1 MDLLSKSDEEIFK
14 IGKPFWENLVR
25 ASNMKDY
32 GGFTKDFST
41 QMLFGANEGE
51 LGKQWANNK
60 IITNLEETYKPFGTL
75 RRGDHITVLI
85 KQTNKEIPGEFLG
98 RLVLGVEDDEIKI
111 FGASMPLIVLWLIGA
126 AIFFTGYFKFLNLRG
141 FKHAFQ
147 LLRGDYSRP
156 DNEGE
161 LTHFQALSTA
171 VSGTVGIGN
180 IAGVAIV
187 ISIGG
192 PGATFWLII
201 AGFLGMSTKFA
212 ECVAGV
218 MYRKV
223 NPDGSISGGPM
234 YYLEAGLNQKNLA
247 WLAKPMGAFYA
258 IAIVVGCLGI
268 GNMFQSNQAFQQF
281 IFITGGEASYFLDK
295 GWLFGTILA
304 GIVGLVVIGGIKGI
318 AKVTSKLVPFMTLT
332 YVVGALLVVFMNAE
346 KVPWAFSAIL
356 TEAFNPSAMSGGI
369 LGIMILGFQRAA
381 FSNEAGIGSAAI
393 AHATVKTQEPV
404 TEGYVGLMEPFIDTV
419 VICTLTALVILTTV
433 YEPAMAS
440 QGIQGIELTSQAF
453 SSTLSWS
460 VLPLSFI
467 AILFA
472 FSTILSWSYY
482 GLKGWTYIVGESA
495 WAENIFKVFFCI
507 FIALGCTINLTAVLD
522 FSDAVI
528 FVVALPNIL
537 GLYILA
543 PAIKKELANYHN
555 RLKSGE
561 IKNFRES

>member
-1 MDLLSKSDEEIFK
+1 MKSNRLICYLVALASMPLSATGIDASINNTIQPLTNILSSFIFYEVEIF
-14 IGKPFWENLVR
+14 
-25 ASNMKDY
+25 
-32 GGFTKDFST
+32 
-41 QMLFGANEGE
+41 
-51 LGKQWANNK
+51 
-60 IITNLEETYKPFGTL
+60 GT
-75 RRGDHITVLI
+75 
-85 KQTNKEIPGEFLG
+85 P
-98 RLVLGVEDDEIKI
+98 
-111 FGASMPLIVLWLIGA
+111 MPLIVLWLIGA
-126 AIFFTGYFKFLNLRG
+126 AIFFTAYFNFLNLRG
-141 FKHAFQ
+141 FNHAFQ
-147 LLRGDYSRP
+147 LLRGDYSSP
-156 DNEGE
+156 NNEGE

-192 PGATFWLII
+192 PGATFWLVI

-234 YYLEAGLNQKNLA
+234 YYLEAGLRQRNLS
-247 WLAKPMGAFYA
+247 WLAKPMGLFYA
-258 IAIVVGCLGI
+258 MAIVVGCLGI

-281 IFITGGEASYFLDK
+281 IFITGGDTSFFSDK
-295 GWLFGTILA
+295 GWLFGSILA
-304 GIVGLVVIGGIKGI
+304 GIVGLVIIGGIQGI
-318 AKVTSKLVPFMTLT
+318 ARVTSKLVPFMTLI
-332 YVVGALLVVFMNAE
+332 YVVGALLVIIINAD
-346 KVPWAFSAIL
+346 KVPWAISAIF
-356 TEAFNPSAMSGGI
+356 TEAFNPSAMSGGM

-393 AHATVKTQEPV
+393 AHATVKTQEPI

-433 YEPAMAS
+433 YEPSMVNE
-440 QGIQGIELTSQAF
+440 GIQGIALTSQAF

-482 GLKGWTYIVGESA
+482 GLKGWTYIVGESV
-495 WAENIFKVFFCI
+495 WAENIFKIFFCI
-507 FIALGCTINLTAVLD
+507 FIALGCMINLSAVLE
-522 FSDAVI
+522 FSDALI
-528 FVVALPNIL
+528 FIVALPNIL

-543 PAIKKELANYHN
+543 PIIKTELTSYQK

-561 IKNFRES
+561 IQNYREL

>member
-1 MDLLSKSDEEIFK
+1 MKSNRLIFCLVAIISIPVSATGIDASINNAIQPLTDFLSGFIFY
-14 IGKPFWENLVR
+14 EV
-25 ASNMKDY
+25 
-32 GGFTKDFST
+32 
-41 QMLFGANEGE
+41 
-51 LGKQWANNK
+51 
-60 IITNLEETYKPFGTL
+60 
-75 RRGDHITVLI
+75 
-85 KQTNKEIPGEFLG
+85 
-98 RLVLGVEDDEIKI
+98 KI
-111 FGASMPLIVLWLIGA
+111 FEASLPLIVLWLIGA
-126 AIFFTGYFKFLNLRG
+126 AIFFTIYFNFLNLRG

-147 LLRGDYSRP
+147 ILRGDYSKP
-156 DNEGE
+156 DSEGE

-192 PGATFWLII
+192 PGATFWLIV

-234 YYLEAGLNQKNLA
+234 YYLETGLRQRNLS
-247 WLAKPMGAFYA
+247 WLAKPMGLFYA
-258 IAIVVGCLGI
+258 MAIVVGCLGI

-281 IFITGGEASYFLDK
+281 VFITGGDASFFVDK
-295 GWLFGTILA
+295 GWLFGFILA
-304 GIVGLVVIGGIKGI
+304 GIVALVIIGGIKGI
-318 AKVTSKLVPFMTLT
+318 ARVTSKLVPFMTLT
-332 YVVGALLVVFMNAE
+332 YVIGALLVVILNAH
-346 KVPWAFSAIL
+346 KVPWAISAIL
-356 TEAFNPSAMSGGI
+356 TEAFNPSAMSGGM

-393 AHATVKTQEPV
+393 AHATVKTKEPV
-404 TEGYVGLMEPFIDTV
+404 TEGFVGLMEPFIDTV

-433 YEPAMAS
+433 YEPAMANE
-440 QGIQGIELTSQAF
+440 GIQGIALTSQAF

-482 GLKGWTYIVGESA
+482 GLKGWTYIIGESI
-495 WAENIFKVFFCI
+495 WAENFFKISFCF
-507 FIALGCTINLTAVLD
+507 FIALGCMINLSAVLD
-522 FSDAVI
+522 FSDALI
-528 FVVALPNIL
+528 FITAIPNIF
-537 GLYILA
+537 GLYVLA
-543 PAIKKELANYHN
+543 PVIKSELVNYQK
-555 RLKSGE
+555 RLHSGE
-561 IKNFRES
+561 IQNYRSSHD

>member
-1 MDLLSKSDEEIFK
+1 MKSNRLIFSLIAIVSAPLSAAGIDAYINSTIQPLTDIFSSFIFYEI
-14 IGKPFWENLVR
+14 E
-25 ASNMKDY
+25 
-32 GGFTKDFST
+32 
-41 QMLFGANEGE
+41 
-51 LGKQWANNK
+51 
-60 IITNLEETYKPFGTL
+60 
-75 RRGDHITVLI
+75 
-85 KQTNKEIPGEFLG
+85 
-98 RLVLGVEDDEIKI
+98 I
-111 FGASMPLIVLWLIGA
+111 FGAPMPLIVLWLIGA
-126 AIFFTGYFKFLNLRG
+126 AIFFTAYFNFLNLRG

-192 PGATFWLII
+192 PGATFWLVV

-234 YYLEAGLNQKNLA
+234 YYLEAGLRQKNLS
-247 WLAKPMGAFYA
+247 WLARPMGLFYA
-258 IAIVVGCLGI
+258 MAIVVGCLGI

-281 IFITGGEASYFLDK
+281 IFITGGDASFFSDK
-295 GWLFGTILA
+295 GWLFGSILA
-304 GIVGLVVIGGIKGI
+304 GIVGLVIIGGIQGI
-318 AKVTSKLVPFMTLT
+318 ARVTSKLVPFMTVT
-332 YVVGALLVVFMNAE
+332 YVIGALLVVLINVD
-346 KVPWAFSAIL
+346 KVPWAISAIL
-356 TEAFNPSAMSGGI
+356 SEAFNPSAMSGGM

-433 YEPAMAS
+433 YEPSMANE
-440 QGIQGIELTSQAF
+440 GIQGIALTSQAF
-453 SSTLSWS
+453 SGTLSWS

-482 GLKGWTYIVGESA
+482 GLKGWTYIIGESV

-507 FIALGCTINLTAVLD
+507 FIALGCMINLSAVLD
-522 FSDAVI
+522 FSDALI
-528 FVVALPNIL
+528 FIVALPNIL

-543 PAIKKELANYHN
+543 PVIKNELASYQK

-561 IKNFRES
+561 IQNYREL

>member
-1 MDLLSKSDEEIFK
+1 MKSNRLICYLVALASMPLSATGIDASINNTIQPLTNILSSFIFYEVEIFDA
-14 IGKPFWENLVR
+14 P
-25 ASNMKDY
+25 
-32 GGFTKDFST
+32 
-41 QMLFGANEGE
+41 
-51 LGKQWANNK
+51 
-60 IITNLEETYKPFGTL
+60 
-75 RRGDHITVLI
+75 
-85 KQTNKEIPGEFLG
+85 
-98 RLVLGVEDDEIKI
+98 
-111 FGASMPLIVLWLIGA
+111 MPLIVLWLIGA
-126 AIFFTGYFKFLNLRG
+126 AIFFTAYFNFLNLRG
-141 FKHAFQ
+141 FNHAFQ
-147 LLRGDYSRP
+147 LLRGDYSSP
-156 DNEGE
+156 NNEGE

-192 PGATFWLII
+192 PGATFWLVI

-234 YYLEAGLNQKNLA
+234 YYLEAGLRQRNLS
-247 WLAKPMGAFYA
+247 WLAKPMGLFYSM
-258 IAIVVGCLGI
+258 AIVVGCLGI

-281 IFITGGEASYFLDK
+281 IFITGGDTSFFSDK
-295 GWLFGTILA
+295 GWLFGSILA
-304 GIVGLVVIGGIKGI
+304 GIVGLVIIGGIQGI
-318 AKVTSKLVPFMTLT
+318 ARVTSKLVPFMTLI
-332 YVVGALLVVFMNAE
+332 YVAGALLVIIINAD
-346 KVPWAFSAIL
+346 KVPWAISAIF
-356 TEAFNPSAMSGGI
+356 TEAFNPSAMSGGM

-393 AHATVKTQEPV
+393 AHATVKTQEPI

-433 YEPAMAS
+433 YEPSMVNE
-440 QGIQGIELTSQAF
+440 GIQGIALTSKAF

-482 GLKGWTYIVGESA
+482 GLKGWTYIVGESV
-495 WAENIFKVFFCI
+495 WAENIFKIFFCI
-507 FIALGCTINLTAVLD
+507 FIALGCMINLSAVLE
-522 FSDAVI
+522 FSDALI
-528 FVVALPNIL
+528 FIVALPNIL

-543 PAIKKELANYHN
+543 PIIKNELTSYQK

-561 IKNFRES
+561 IKNYREL

>member
-1 MDLLSKSDEEIFK
+1 MKSNRLICYLVALASMPLSATGIDASINNTIQPLTNILSSFIFYEVEIFDA
-14 IGKPFWENLVR
+14 P
-25 ASNMKDY
+25 
-32 GGFTKDFST
+32 
-41 QMLFGANEGE
+41 
-51 LGKQWANNK
+51 
-60 IITNLEETYKPFGTL
+60 
-75 RRGDHITVLI
+75 
-85 KQTNKEIPGEFLG
+85 
-98 RLVLGVEDDEIKI
+98 
-111 FGASMPLIVLWLIGA
+111 MPLIVLWLIGA
-126 AIFFTGYFKFLNLRG
+126 AIFFTAYFNFLNLRG
-141 FKHAFQ
+141 FNHAFQ
-147 LLRGDYSRP
+147 LLRGDYSSP
-156 DNEGE
+156 NNEGE

-192 PGATFWLII
+192 PGATFWLVI

-234 YYLEAGLNQKNLA
+234 YYLEAGLRQRNLS
-247 WLAKPMGAFYA
+247 WLAKPMGLFYSM
-258 IAIVVGCLGI
+258 AIVVGCLGI

-281 IFITGGEASYFLDK
+281 IFITGGDTSFFSDK
-295 GWLFGTILA
+295 GWLFGSILA
-304 GIVGLVVIGGIKGI
+304 GIVGLVIIGGIQGI
-318 AKVTSKLVPFMTLT
+318 ARVTSKLVPFMTLI
-332 YVVGALLVVFMNAE
+332 YVVGALLVIMINAD
-346 KVPWAFSAIL
+346 KVPWAISAIF
-356 TEAFNPSAMSGGI
+356 TEAFNPSAMSGGM

-393 AHATVKTQEPV
+393 AHATVKTQEPI

-433 YEPAMAS
+433 YEPSMVNE
-440 QGIQGIELTSQAF
+440 GIQGIALTSQAF

-482 GLKGWTYIVGESA
+482 GLKGWTYIVGESV
-495 WAENIFKVFFCI
+495 WAENIFKIFFCI
-507 FIALGCTINLTAVLD
+507 FIALGCMINLSAVLE
-522 FSDAVI
+522 FSDALI
-528 FVVALPNIL
+528 FIVALPNIL

-543 PAIKKELANYHN
+543 PIIKNELTSYQK

-561 IKNFRES
+561 IQNYREL

>member
-1 MDLLSKSDEEIFK
+1 MKSNRLICYLVALASMPLSATGIDASINNTIQPLTNILSSFIFYEVEIF
-14 IGKPFWENLVR
+14 
-25 ASNMKDY
+25 
-32 GGFTKDFST
+32 
-41 QMLFGANEGE
+41 
-51 LGKQWANNK
+51 
-60 IITNLEETYKPFGTL
+60 GT
-75 RRGDHITVLI
+75 
-85 KQTNKEIPGEFLG
+85 P
-98 RLVLGVEDDEIKI
+98 
-111 FGASMPLIVLWLIGA
+111 MPLIVLWLIGA
-126 AIFFTGYFKFLNLRG
+126 AIFFTAYFNFLNLRG
-141 FKHAFQ
+141 FNHAFQ
-147 LLRGDYSRP
+147 LLRGDYSSP
-156 DNEGE
+156 NNEGE

-192 PGATFWLII
+192 PGATFWLVI

-234 YYLEAGLNQKNLA
+234 YYLEAGLRQRNLS
-247 WLAKPMGAFYA
+247 WLAKPMGLFYA
-258 IAIVVGCLGI
+258 MAIVVGCLGI

-281 IFITGGEASYFLDK
+281 IFITGGDTSFFSDK
-295 GWLFGTILA
+295 GWLFGSILA
-304 GIVGLVVIGGIKGI
+304 GIVGLVIIGGIQGI
-318 AKVTSKLVPFMTLT
+318 ARVTSKLVPFMTLI
-332 YVVGALLVVFMNAE
+332 YVIGALLVIMINAD
-346 KVPWAFSAIL
+346 KVSWAISAIFS
-356 TEAFNPSAMSGGI
+356 EAFNPSAMSGGM

-393 AHATVKTQEPV
+393 AHATVKTQEPI

-433 YEPAMAS
+433 YEPSMVNE
-440 QGIQGIELTSQAF
+440 GIQGIALTSQAF

-482 GLKGWTYIVGESA
+482 GLKGWTYIVGESV
-495 WAENIFKVFFCI
+495 WAENIFKIFFCI
-507 FIALGCTINLTAVLD
+507 FIALGCMINLSAVLE
-522 FSDAVI
+522 FSDALI
-528 FVVALPNIL
+528 FIVALPNIL

-543 PAIKKELANYHN
+543 PIIKTELTSYQK

-561 IKNFRES
+561 IKNYREL

>member
-1 MDLLSKSDEEIFK
+1 MKSNRLICHLVALVSMPLSATGIDASINNTIQPLTNILSSFIFYEVEIFDA
-14 IGKPFWENLVR
+14 P
-25 ASNMKDY
+25 
-32 GGFTKDFST
+32 
-41 QMLFGANEGE
+41 
-51 LGKQWANNK
+51 
-60 IITNLEETYKPFGTL
+60 
-75 RRGDHITVLI
+75 
-85 KQTNKEIPGEFLG
+85 
-98 RLVLGVEDDEIKI
+98 
-111 FGASMPLIVLWLIGA
+111 MPLIVLWLIGA
-126 AIFFTGYFKFLNLRG
+126 AIFFTAYFNFLNLRG
-141 FKHAFQ
+141 FNHAFQ
-147 LLRGDYSRP
+147 LLRGDYSSP
-156 DNEGE
+156 NNEGE

-192 PGATFWLII
+192 PGATFWLVI

-234 YYLEAGLNQKNLA
+234 YYLEAGLRQRNLS
-247 WLAKPMGAFYA
+247 WLAKPMGLFYSM
-258 IAIVVGCLGI
+258 AIVVGCLGI

-281 IFITGGEASYFLDK
+281 IFITGGDTSFFSDK
-295 GWLFGTILA
+295 GWLFGSILA
-304 GIVGLVVIGGIKGI
+304 GIVGLVIIGGIQGI
-318 AKVTSKLVPFMTLT
+318 ARVTSKLVPFMTLI
-332 YVVGALLVVFMNAE
+332 YVVGALLVIMINAD
-346 KVPWAFSAIL
+346 KVPWAISAIF
-356 TEAFNPSAMSGGI
+356 TEAFNPSAMSGGM

-393 AHATVKTQEPV
+393 AHATVKTQEPI

-433 YEPAMAS
+433 YEPSMVNE
-440 QGIQGIELTSQAF
+440 GIQGIALTSQAF

-482 GLKGWTYIVGESA
+482 GLKGWTYIVGESV
-495 WAENIFKVFFCI
+495 WAENIFKIFFCI
-507 FIALGCTINLTAVLD
+507 FIALGCMINLSAVLE
-522 FSDAVI
+522 FSDALI
-528 FVVALPNIL
+528 FIVALPNIL

-543 PAIKKELANYHN
+543 PIIKNELTSYQK

-561 IKNFRES
+561 IKNYREL